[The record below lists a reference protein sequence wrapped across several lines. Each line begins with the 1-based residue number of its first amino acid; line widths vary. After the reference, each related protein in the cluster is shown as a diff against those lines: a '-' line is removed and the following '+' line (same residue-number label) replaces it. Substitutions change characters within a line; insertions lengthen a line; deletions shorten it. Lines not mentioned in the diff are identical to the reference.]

1 MRQAIQ
7 RSCDVFFYQA
17 SLRAGID
24 AIYKTATK
32 LGLGR
37 PTGIEIPGEKSGTMP
52 SEAWKLATFH
62 EKWQPGDTLSAT
74 IGQGYTIATPMQL
87 ALATARIAGGLEV
100 HPRVVHTVGTRTI
113 VHPSPRPLDIAPDHL
128 AVVRDGMNM
137 VANQPGGTAY
147 RWRIPDE
154 GYEMGGKTGTAQVRV
169 ITAAERASGV
179 RRNED
184 LPWKLRDHSL
194 FIGYAPVQAPRYAC
208 ALVLEHG
215 AIGAHPNVQIVRDI
229 LLYAQKR
236 DTLGRP
242 TAYPATQASAGAAPT
257 RDLR

>member
-1 MRQAIQ
+1 
-7 RSCDVFFYQA
+7 
-17 SLRAGID
+17 
-24 AIYKTATK
+24 
-32 LGLGR
+32 
-37 PTGIEIPGEKSGTMP
+37 
-52 SEAWKLATFH
+52 
-62 EKWQPGDTLSAT
+62 
-74 IGQGYTIATPMQL
+74 
-87 ALATARIAGGLEV
+87 
-100 HPRVVHTVGTRTI
+100 
-113 VHPSPRPLDIAPDHL
+113 
-128 AVVRDGMNM
+128 
-137 VANQPGGTAY
+137 
-147 RWRIPDE
+147 
-154 GYEMGGKTGTAQVRV
+154 V